1 MREGLA
7 TYLKFGNRYYG
18 VEQTEVNG
26 EEVLHAII
34 LKKKKNELDIENSL
48 ETKSLEDLSSHI
60 PKGKALSLTI
70 NTKSVLTKQ
79 VKGKVSESQRLVQL
93 AFPSIKVEDFFYE
106 TLSHGENHFVSIC
119 RKSQVKDLLRAY
131 SSKGLNVID
140 FTLGNLVCASLIPF
154 AAGKNLK
161 SSNANIT
168 VEENGIT
175 DIAPGNVTS
184 ESSYDINGLE
194 IKSTQLLSFAVA
206 LNSIVKNQTT
216 QSSFGEVKKELG
228 TAFNQKR
235 FSSQFPKIGLGALF
249 LVLLVNFLFFNH
261 YYNEVNTLKE
271 TAQVLE
277 ASKAKMVG
285 LDEKVQKT
293 EKMVSDVLKSSSSK
307 SSFYVNEIIESLP
320 DHILLAEFN
329 YQPLARK
336 IKEGK
341 SIENQEDTILISGQ
355 TSKQILFSDWISQLE
370 AIPWIKSVNILNFED
385 VGSGASK
392 FAIKLNLM
400 DDTKK

>member
-1 MREGLA
+1 MKEGLA

-34 LKKKKNELDIENSL
+34 LKKKKNELDIVESF

-70 NTKSVLTKQ
+70 NNRSVLTKH

-106 TLSHGENHFVSIC
+106 TLSQGENHFVSIC
-119 RKSQVKDLLRAY
+119 RKSHVKDLLRAY
-131 SSKGLNVID
+131 SSNGLNVID

-154 AAGKNLK
+154 ADTKNFK
-161 SSNANIT
+161 SPNASIT
-168 VEENGIT
+168 IEENGIT
-175 DIAPGNVTS
+175 DITPKNTQS

-194 IKSTQLLSFAVA
+194 IKSAQLLSFAVA

-216 QSSFGEVKKELG
+216 QSSFNEVKKELS
-228 TAFNQKR
+228 TAYCQNR
-235 FSSQFPKIGLGALF
+235 FTNQFPKIGLGALF
-249 LVLLVNFLFFNH
+249 VVLLVNFLFFNH

-307 SSFYVNEIIESLP
+307 SSFYVNEIIGSLP
-320 DHILLAEFN
+320 HHLLLTELN

-355 TSKQILFSDWISQLE
+355 TNKQILFSDWISQLE
-370 AIPWIKSVNILNFED
+370 VIPWINSVNILNFED

-392 FAIKLNLM
+392 FAIKLNLK